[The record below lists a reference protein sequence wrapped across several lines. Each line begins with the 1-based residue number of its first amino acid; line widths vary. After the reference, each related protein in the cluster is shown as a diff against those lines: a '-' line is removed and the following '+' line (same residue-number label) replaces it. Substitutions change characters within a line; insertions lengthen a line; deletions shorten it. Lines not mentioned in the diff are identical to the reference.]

1 MIRLFYTI
9 VPAARDCGSPVSR
22 AESVR
27 QMHDSAWSLLA
38 LSLHRLD
45 PQRFPGG
52 GAGQLPEVRKG
63 PYGKPAFADPSLPA
77 FSLSHSGR
85 VALCAVS
92 DSGPVGA
99 DVQYTGEIKS
109 VSEMDHIAADFFHS
123 AEQKRYFSTAEPADR
138 RRLFY
143 TLFCCKESYVK
154 MTGRGLSDAFD
165 GFCTYF
171 GADGVPERILD
182 ERTRRTT
189 GYPML
194 IPFPDP
200 ALQEDYV
207 LACCTDRRHAGCR
220 LLYLD
225 LPSKSFHLT

>member
-92 DSGPVGA
+92 D
-99 DVQYTGEIKS
+99 
-109 VSEMDHIAADFFHS
+109 
-123 AEQKRYFSTAEPADR
+123 R
-138 RRLFY
+138 RRSPL
-143 TLFCCKESYVK
+143 T
-154 MTGRGLSDAFD
+154 A
-165 GFCTYF
+165 
-171 GADGVPERILD
+171 GVCSIRFSAV
-182 ERTRRTT
+182 RN
-189 GYPML
+189 PM
-194 IPFPDP
+194 
-200 ALQEDYV
+200 
-207 LACCTDRRHAGCR
+207 
-220 LLYLD
+220 
-225 LPSKSFHLT
+225 SK